1 MGHPVF
7 TTVISI
13 VWISTWKLVWTENW
27 IEIAKRFNWHSTVYT
42 QLVVSNSHSKLELL
56 WLLKEHA
63 RWSNEGPGDI
73 CNNVGHHLLLCA
85 YSVPWGEANILLIR
99 FRVSEAAVLV
109 REMHHQVNIPVWSHK
124 YGYTYNITNKLLQGG
139 LKAVHRYGA
148 VNKIHAHSIT
158 VINVQPLNHLHI
170 YESCFPWIHQ
180 QFNVSGCFYS

>member
-1 MGHPVF
+1 MQNFPKHSNFIPFWWISEELWPCQQGSHFFWFTLYILF

-56 WLLKEHA
+56 WLLKEHV
-63 RWSNEGPGDI
+63 RWRNEGPGDI

-85 YSVPWGEANILLIR
+85 CSVPRGEANILLIR
-99 FRVSEAAVLV
+99 FSVSEASVLV

-124 YGYTYNITNKLLQGG
+124 YGDIILQMI
-139 LKAVHRYGA
+139 L
-148 VNKIHAHSIT
+148 
-158 VINVQPLNHLHI
+158 
-170 YESCFPWIHQ
+170 
-180 QFNVSGCFYS
+180 